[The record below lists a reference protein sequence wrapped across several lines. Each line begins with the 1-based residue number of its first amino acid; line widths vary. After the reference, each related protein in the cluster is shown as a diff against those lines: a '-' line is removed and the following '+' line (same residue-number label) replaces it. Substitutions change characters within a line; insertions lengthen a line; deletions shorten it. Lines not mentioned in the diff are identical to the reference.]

1 MSERSHVK
9 VNIDRFS
16 PDFFLAFSELNF
28 ENCNEVQLCLRV
40 KGLVFGL
47 RCELIKNFAIFSAPE
62 LVDLDDPY
70 LVSGPADMWS
80 IGVLLYAL

>member
-9 VNIDRFS
+9 VNIDRNS

-47 RCELIKNFAIFSAPE
+47 RCELI
-62 LVDLDDPY
+62 
-70 LVSGPADMWS
+70 
-80 IGVLLYAL
+80 

>member
-9 VNIDRFS
+9 DNIDRFS

-28 ENCNEVQLCLRV
+28 ENCNEVQLWLRV

-47 RCELIKNFAIFSAPE
+47 RCELI
-62 LVDLDDPY
+62 
-70 LVSGPADMWS
+70 
-80 IGVLLYAL
+80 